1 MIDDDVR
8 VVVADMPSTIHGY
21 TICKDGFYT
30 IVLNDSLS
38 YEMKQNAYDHEMSH
52 IRKNDFQGSSAD
64 RIEIYAHEV
73 AI

>member
-1 MIDDDVR
+1 MIDDDIR

-21 TICKDGFYT
+21 TIFKDGFYT
-30 IVLNDSLS
+30 IVINDNIS
-38 YEMKQNAYDHEMSH
+38 YEMKRIAYQHEMSH
-52 IRKNDFQGSSAD
+52 IRKNDFQGLSAD